1 MDPASYGTLPL
12 LRSVDSSPRI
22 MGGGGHNSSASHG
35 GSFYERIDKLVVSQD
50 PNGGPTTA
58 GHHIIPAMTT
68 FGHKRS
74 PSGESLNRN
83 LHLAGAKL
91 VLPPAGEIP
100 TLKHV
105 DKSAL
110 SRPKIPPPGPP
121 AEREISNGQS
131 NESISSIDEGPIA
144 PPRKLMNQST
154 NYTEYESWNTDMDS
168 SGGGLDHSAESN
180 LSSSDNDRIN
190 SSPDNL
196 LKGPCSSSGV
206 GGGGCGGLSICGGS
220 SSGSGVSGSVL
231 TATTGGNKYNYAGH
245 RRCRALYDCSADND
259 DELEFKEGEVLIVLN
274 ERTDDENWMEGV
286 IEGDPSRRGMFPVS
300 FVHMLPD

>member
-1 MDPASYGTLPL
+1 MESPSSNIKNIFKRIKFDAGTVPHIKRGIQVINAIANSTIYYTIPCYRLDHKYFTQWLLYSSLPINIYFLFPANMNSLKKRTAPAPPPGTSSSSSNFYGTLPHPPRHSQNFDTNDIRTHNHKNQSMDAASYGTLPL

-22 MGGGGHNSSASHG
+22 MGGHNTSATHG
-35 GSFYERIDKLVVSQD
+35 GFYERLDKIVSQD
-50 PNGGPTTA
+50 PNGGPS

-121 AEREISNGQS
+121 AG
-131 NESISSIDEGPIA
+131 
-144 PPRKLMNQST
+144 
-154 NYTEYESWNTDMDS
+154 
-168 SGGGLDHSAESN
+168 
-180 LSSSDNDRIN
+180 
-190 SSPDNL
+190 
-196 LKGPCSSSGV
+196 
-206 GGGGCGGLSICGGS
+206 
-220 SSGSGVSGSVL
+220 
-231 TATTGGNKYNYAGH
+231 
-245 RRCRALYDCSADND
+245 
-259 DELEFKEGEVLIVLN
+259 
-274 ERTDDENWMEGV
+274 
-286 IEGDPSRRGMFPVS
+286 
-300 FVHMLPD
+300 